1 MTIDTRTKVAAAIV
15 LQTTITRQPLVPFV
29 SRLALTYLPLTPSP
43 ATRSEN
49 GAIDDPSDYCSRVRE
64 QHTPV
69 IRDGPYQ
76 QGRAERICESS
87 PYEGAGDACEYCI
100 NGETDGCLGR
110 GIACLEL
117 HLWRQRDEQSTYSTD
132 SPDFTIDVAVPS
144 SWTEQMSLRAMEIS
158 IKNNKCSVLYRQLY
172 FLQVI
177 IQSIACSSY
186 FICRTT
192 TWRLKR

>member
-1 MTIDTRTKVAAAIV
+1 MTRATIV
-15 LQTTITRQPLVPFV
+15 LDLESNTPLF
-29 SRLALTYLPLTPSP
+29 
-43 ATRSEN
+43 
-49 GAIDDPSDYCSRVRE
+49 AI
-64 QHTPV
+64 

-144 SWTEQMSLRAMEIS
+144 SWTEQMSLRAMDVS
-158 IKNNKCSVLYRQLY
+158 IKNNKCISIVPATLLSPEYNTVNCVQFLFHMSNDNVAFKEMMCGLPRNLEGGDASV
-172 FLQVI
+172 
-177 IQSIACSSY
+177 A
-186 FICRTT
+186 
-192 TWRLKR
+192 